1 MDDDGWLAVGAMNVL
16 GLDMQVPLASFY
28 SSARYIPEVSNF
40 CLVWL
45 FCNLQ
50 SLQSLLLHLLATIS
64 LMYLQFEANF
74 FGVAL
79 NI

>member
-1 MDDDGWLAVGAMNVL
+1 VDDDGWLAVGAMNVL

-28 SSARYIPEVSNF
+28 SSARYIPQVFSF
-40 CLVWL
+40 CLIWL
-45 FCNLQ
+45 FCILQ
-50 SLQSLLLHLLATIS
+50 SLQLLLLHLLTTIS
-64 LMYLQFEANF
+64 LAYLQFKANF